1 MDTEKG
7 CDVMS
12 GKITING
19 QIIDFTDEKNILAV
33 ARKAGID
40 IPTLCYHPE
49 LTIVGACRLCVVEIE
64 RMGIQ
69 ASCSTAPADGMV
81 VYTNSERVNKVR
93 KMVLELLLANHDR
106 ECTTCDSSGACK
118 LQKYASDYGIK
129 RLRYPN
135 RSQMLAL
142 DTSSLAVVRD
152 PNKCILCGL
161 CVRVCKEKQGIGV
174 WDFKNRGSKTEIMA
188 AMDQP
193 LAESACINCGQCI
206 AVCPCGALTSNSSS
220 IQEVWA
226 AIRDPKK
233 TVVCQIAPAPRAALG
248 EEFGL
253 GSVDVTNKIVAAL
266 RKVGFDKV
274 FDTVFTADMTTIE
287 ESNEFLGRLVK
298 GENLPI
304 FTSCCPGWVK
314 YAEQFHPELLN
325 NLSSC
330 RSPQQMFGS
339 LLKKKYAKD
348 LGVTPEDLFVVSIM
362 PCTAKKYEAKRP
374 EFMTEGSYD
383 VDTVLTTV
391 EAARLFREAGIIF
404 NNLEDSSFDQPM
416 EQGTGS
422 GVLFGA
428 TGGVMESV
436 VRYVAGKLLNAE
448 GRVDVEFTRGMED
461 TKMASINVGDNKL
474 TLAVANGLAAAEA
487 LIEKIQSGEL
497 NVHAVEIMA
506 CPGGCVGGGGQPF
519 QNDREHRLARA
530 NEIYNIDS
538 KLVLHKA
545 QDNEDLDKVFEKYWN
560 GCCNHDTH
568 HDLHTHYQPKKRIAG
583 NEIVIK
589 EGEGPEITVCLGES
603 CMRKGS
609 LAVVEKLVSLPVTVK
624 GAFCL
629 ENCGEGI
636 SIKLKDEILHVTE
649 ENVLES
655 IKAKCGG
662 GCSCCS

>member
-1 MDTEKG
+1 
-7 CDVMS
+7 MS

-19 QIIDFTDEKNILAV
+19 QVIDFTDEKNILAV

-49 LTIVGACRLCVVEIE
+49 LTIAGACRLCVVEIE

-81 VYTNSERVNKVR
+81 VSTNSEKVNKVR

-106 ECTTCDSSGACK
+106 ECTTCESSGACK

-135 RSQMLAL
+135 RSTMAPL
-142 DTSSLAVVRD
+142 DISSLSITRD

-174 WDFKNRGSKTEIMA
+174 WDFKNRGSRTEIVA
-188 AMDQP
+188 GMDQS

-206 AVCPCGALTSNSSS
+206 AVCPCGALTSNSSA

-226 AIRDPKK
+226 AINDPKK

-248 EEFGL
+248 EEFNL
-253 GSVDVTNKIVAAL
+253 GSVEVTGKIITAL
-266 RKVGFDKV
+266 RKIGFDKV
-274 FDTVFTADMTTIE
+274 FDTVFAADMTTIE

-298 GENLPI
+298 GENLPL

-339 LLKKKYAKD
+339 VLKKKYAKE
-348 LGVTPEDLFVVSIM
+348 LGISPQDMFVVSIM

-374 EFMTEGSYD
+374 EFTTEGTYD
-383 VDTVLTTV
+383 VDAVLTTV
-391 EAARLFREAGIIF
+391 EAAKMFREAGIIF
-404 NNLEDSSFDQPM
+404 SALEDSEFDQPM
-416 EQGTGS
+416 QQATGS

-436 VRYVAGKLLNAE
+436 IRYVAGKLLNAN
-448 GRVDVEFTRGMED
+448 GRIDIEFTRGMQD
-461 TKMASINVGDNKL
+461 TKIASINVGENKL
-474 TLAVANGLAAAEA
+474 NLAVVNGLAATEE
-487 LIEKIQSGEL
+487 LIQKIQAGEL
-497 NVHAVEIMA
+497 NIQAVEVMA

-519 QNDREHRLARA
+519 QNDLEHRKARA
-530 NEIYNIDS
+530 KEIYHIDS
-538 KLVLHKA
+538 KLELHKA
-545 QDNEDLDKVFEKYWN
+545 QDNDDLNNIFEKYWG

-568 HDLHTHYQPKKRIAG
+568 HELHTHYQPKKRVAG
-583 NEIVIK
+583 NEMIIQDVD
-589 EGEGPEITVCLGES
+589 GPEITVCLGEG
-603 CMRKGS
+603 CIKKGALS
-609 LAVVEKLVSLPVTVK
+609 VVENLVGLPFKVK
-624 GAFCL
+624 GVFCL
-629 ENCGEGI
+629 ENCGDGV
-636 SIKLKDEILHVTE
+636 SIKVNDKIINVSP
-649 ENVLES
+649 ENVLDA
-655 IKAKCGG
+655 IKL
-662 GCSCCS
+662 S

>member
-1 MDTEKG
+1 
-7 CDVMS
+7 MS

-19 QIIDFTDEKNILAV
+19 QTIDFTDEKNILAV

-40 IPTLCYHPE
+40 IPNLCYHPE
-49 LTIVGACRLCVVEIE
+49 LTIAGACRLCVVEIE
-64 RMGIQ
+64 RMGVQ

-81 VYTNSERVNKVR
+81 VYTNSEKVNNIR

-106 ECTTCDSSGACK
+106 ECTICDSSGACK
-118 LQKYASDYGIK
+118 LQRYASDYGIK

-135 RSQMLAL
+135 RTVMQPL
-142 DTSSLAVVRD
+142 DTSSLSIVRD

-174 WDFKNRGSKTEIMA
+174 WDFKNRGSRTEIVA

-193 LAESACINCGQCI
+193 LAESSCINCGQCI
-206 AVCPCGALTSNSSS
+206 AVCPCGALTSNSST
-220 IQEVWA
+220 QEVWK

-253 GSVDVTNKIVAAL
+253 GSVDVTGKIVAAL

-274 FDTVFTADMTTIE
+274 FDTVFSADMTTIE

-339 LLKKKYAKD
+339 LLKKKYAKE
-348 LGVTPEDLFVVSIM
+348 LGISPQDMFVVSIM

-374 EFMTEGSYD
+374 EFKTEDAYD
-383 VDTVLTTV
+383 VDAVLTTV
-391 EAARLFREAGIIF
+391 EAAQLFKEAGIIF
-404 NNLEDSSFDQPM
+404 DTLEPSEVDQPM
-416 EQGTGS
+416 QQGTGS

-436 VRYVAGKLLNAE
+436 IRYVAGKLLNAE

-461 TKMASINVGDNKL
+461 TKIASINVGDNKL
-474 TLAVANGLAAAEA
+474 TLAVVNGLAATEE
-487 LIEKIQSGEL
+487 LIKKIQYGEL
-497 NVHAVEIMA
+497 NVHAVEVMA

-519 QNDREHRLARA
+519 QNNTEKRKERA
-530 NEIYNIDS
+530 KEIYNIDS
-538 KLVLHKA
+538 KLELHKA
-545 QDNEDLDKVFEKYWN
+545 QDNQDLDNIFEKYWN
-560 GCCNHDTH
+560 GSCNHETH
-568 HDLHTHYQPKKRIAG
+568 HDLHTHYQARKRIAG
-583 NEIVIK
+583 NELVIK
-589 EGEGPEITVCLGES
+589 DGDGPEITVCLGEG
-603 CMRKGS
+603 CMKKGS
-609 LAVVEKLVSLPVTVK
+609 LAVIEKLVSLPVKIK
-624 GAFCL
+624 GVFCL
-629 ENCGEGI
+629 ENCGNGV
-636 SIKLKDEILHVTE
+636 SLKVNDKVIHVNE
-649 ENVLES
+649 DNAIDL
-655 IKAKCGG
+655 IRANC
-662 GCSCCS
+662 GCSCGCCS

>member
-1 MDTEKG
+1 
-7 CDVMS
+7 MS

-19 QIIDFTDEKNILAV
+19 QVIDFTDEKNILAV

-49 LTIVGACRLCVVEIE
+49 LTIAGACRLCVVEIE

-69 ASCSTAPADGMV
+69 ASCSTAPVDGMV
-81 VYTNSERVNKVR
+81 VYTNSERVNRVR

-118 LQKYASDYGIK
+118 LQKYANDYGIK
-129 RLRYPN
+129 RLRYPS
-135 RSQMLAL
+135 RTVKAPL
-142 DTSSLAVVRD
+142 DTSSLSVVRD

-174 WDFKNRGSKTEIMA
+174 WDFKNRGSRTEIVA

-193 LAESACINCGQCI
+193 LAESSCINCGQCI
-206 AVCPCGALTSNSSS
+206 AVCPCGALTSNSSA
-220 IQEVWA
+220 IEEVWA

-253 GSVDVTNKIVAAL
+253 GSVDVTGKIVAAL
-266 RKVGFDKV
+266 RRIGFNKV
-274 FDTVFTADMTTIE
+274 FDTAFAADMTTVE
-287 ESNEFLGRLVK
+287 ESNEFLARLVK
-298 GENLPI
+298 GENLPL

-314 YAEQFHPELLN
+314 YAEEFHPELLN

-339 LLKKKYAKD
+339 VLKKKYSKD
-348 LGVTPEDLFVVSIM
+348 LGIAPEDMFVVSIM
-362 PCTAKKYEAKRP
+362 PCTAKKYEARRP

-383 VDTVLTTV
+383 VDAVLTTV
-391 EAARLFREAGIIF
+391 EAARMFREAGIIF
-404 NNLEDSSFDQPM
+404 DALEDSEFDQPM
-416 EQGTGS
+416 QQTTGS
-422 GVLFGA
+422 GVLFGT

-461 TKMASINVGDNKL
+461 TKIASINVGDNKL
-474 TLAVANGLAAAEA
+474 TLAVVNGLAAAEE
-487 LIEKIQSGEL
+487 LIKKIQSGEL
-497 NVHAVEIMA
+497 TVHAVEVMA

-519 QNDREHRLARA
+519 QNDGERRQARA
-530 NEIYNIDS
+530 REIYNIDA

-545 QDNEDLDKVFEKYWN
+545 QDNEDLDKIFEKYWG
-560 GCCNHDTH
+560 GCCNHETH
-568 HDLHTHYQPKKRIAG
+568 HDLHTHYRPKKRIAG
-583 NEIVIK
+583 NEILIK
-589 EGEGPEITVCLGES
+589 DGEGPEITVCLGEG
-603 CMRKGS
+603 CLKKGS
-609 LAVVEKLVSLPVTVK
+609 LAVVEKLLALPVKVK
-624 GAFCL
+624 GVFCL
-629 ENCGEGI
+629 ESCGDGVSVKVNSQIQNVKAENVMEAIKANCGC
-636 SIKLKDEILHVTE
+636 
-649 ENVLES
+649 N
-655 IKAKCGG
+655 
-662 GCSCCS
+662 CSTCL

>member
-1 MDTEKG
+1 
-7 CDVMS
+7 MS

-19 QIIDFTDEKNILAV
+19 QLIDFTDEKNILAV

-49 LTIVGACRLCVVEIE
+49 LTVVGACRLCVVEIE
-64 RMGIQ
+64 RMGVQ

-118 LQKYASDYGIK
+118 LQKYANDYGIK

-135 RSQMLAL
+135 RAQMVPM
-142 DTSSLAVVRD
+142 DVSSLSVVRD

-174 WDFKNRGSKTEIMA
+174 WDFKNRGSRTEIVA

-248 EEFGL
+248 EEFDL
-253 GSVDVTNKIVAAL
+253 GSVDVSGKIVSAL
-266 RKVGFDKV
+266 RKIGFDKV

-325 NLSSC
+325 NLSTC

-348 LGVTPEDLFVVSIM
+348 LGVTPEDLYVVSIM

-383 VDTVLTTV
+383 VDAVLTTV

-404 NNLEDSSFDQPM
+404 KNLEDSRFDQPM
-416 EQGTGS
+416 EQATGS

-461 TKMASINVGDNKL
+461 TKIANINVGDNKL

-506 CPGGCVGGGGQPF
+506 CPGGCVGGGGQPY
-519 QNDREHRLARA
+519 QNDGEHRLARA
-530 NEIYNIDS
+530 KEIYNIDS
-538 KLVLHKA
+538 KLTLHKA

-568 HDLHTHYQPKKRIAG
+568 HDLHTHYQSKKRIAG

-589 EGEGPEITVCLGES
+589 EGEGPEITVCLGEG
-603 CMRKGS
+603 CMKKGS
-609 LAVVEKLVSLPVTVK
+609 LAIVEKLVNLPVKVK

-636 SIKLKDEILHVTE
+636 SVKVNNEILHVTE
-649 ENVLES
+649 ENVIDS
-655 IKAKCGG
+655 IKTKC
-662 GCSCCS
+662 GCSCGCCS

>member
-1 MDTEKG
+1 
-7 CDVMS
+7 MS

-33 ARKAGID
+33 ARKVGID

-49 LTIVGACRLCVVEIE
+49 LTIAGACRLCVVEIE
-64 RMGIQ
+64 RMGVQ
-69 ASCSTAPADGMV
+69 ASCSTAPTDGMV
-81 VYTNSERVNKVR
+81 VYTNSEKVNRVR

-118 LQKYASDYGIK
+118 LQKYANDYGIK

-135 RSQMLAL
+135 RTTMAPL
-142 DTSSLAVVRD
+142 DTSSLSIVRD

-174 WDFKNRGSKTEIMA
+174 WDFKNRGSRTDIVA

-193 LAESACINCGQCI
+193 LSESACINCGQCI
-206 AVCPCGALTSNSSS
+206 AVCPTGALTSNSSS
-220 IQEVWA
+220 IQEIWA

-253 GSVDVTNKIVAAL
+253 GSVDVTKKVVTAL
-266 RKVGFDKV
+266 RKIGFDKV

-287 ESNEFLGRLVK
+287 ESNEFLSRLVK
-298 GENLPI
+298 GENLPL

-314 YAEQFHPELLN
+314 YAEEFHPELLS

-330 RSPQQMFGS
+330 RSPQQMFGAV
-339 LLKKKYAKD
+339 LKKKYAKE
-348 LGVTPEDLFVVSIM
+348 LGIAPQDMFVVSVM

-374 EFMTEGSYD
+374 EFTTEGAYD
-383 VDTVLTTV
+383 VDAVLTTV
-391 EAARLFREAGIIF
+391 EAARMIKEAGIIF
-404 NNLEDSSFDQPM
+404 NTLEESEFDQPM
-416 EQGTGS
+416 QQATGS
-422 GVLFGA
+422 GVLFGT

-436 VRYVAGKLLNAE
+436 IRYVAGKLLNAE

-461 TKMASINVGDNKL
+461 TKIASINVGDNKL
-474 TLAVANGLAAAEA
+474 NLAVVNGLSATEA
-487 LIEKIQSGEL
+487 LIQKIQSGEL
-497 NVHAVEIMA
+497 DVQAVEVMA

-519 QNDREHRLARA
+519 QNDNEHRKARA
-530 NEIYNIDS
+530 SEIYGIDA
-538 KLVLHKA
+538 KLELHKA
-545 QDNEDLDKVFEKYWN
+545 QDNEDLNKIFEKYWG

-568 HDLHTHYQPKKRIAG
+568 HDLHTHYNPKRRVAG

-589 EGEGPEITVCLGES
+589 DGNGPEITVCIGEG
-603 CMRKGS
+603 CMKKGS
-609 LAVVEKLVSLPVTVK
+609 ISLIEKLVNLPVKVK
-624 GAFCL
+624 GVFCL
-629 ENCGEGI
+629 ENCGNGV
-636 SIKLKDEILHVTE
+636 SVKVNDEILHVTP
-649 ENVLES
+649 ENALES
-655 IKAKCGG
+655 IQKKC
-662 GCSCCS
+662 GCSCGCCSK

>member
-1 MDTEKG
+1 
-7 CDVMS
+7 MS

-19 QIIDFTDEKNILAV
+19 QLIDFTDEKNILAV
-33 ARKAGID
+33 ARNAGID

-81 VYTNSERVNKVR
+81 VYTNSEKVNKVR

-135 RSQMLAL
+135 RAQMLPL
-142 DTSSLAVVRD
+142 DVSSLSVVRD

-174 WDFKNRGSKTEIMA
+174 WDFKNRGSRTEIVA

-193 LAESACINCGQCI
+193 LSESACINCGQCI
-206 AVCPCGALTSNSSS
+206 AVCPCGALTSNSSA
-220 IQEVWA
+220 IQEVWS

-248 EEFGL
+248 EEFDL
-253 GSVDVTNKIVAAL
+253 GSVEVTGKIVSAL

-298 GENLPI
+298 GENLPL

-348 LGVTPEDLFVVSIM
+348 LGVAPEDLFVVSIM

-383 VDTVLTTV
+383 VDAVLTTV
-391 EAARLFREAGIIF
+391 ETARLFREAGIIF
-404 NNLEDSSFDQPM
+404 KNLEDSRFDQPM
-416 EQGTGS
+416 EQATGS

-461 TKMASINVGDNKL
+461 TKIASINVGDNKL

-519 QNDREHRLARA
+519 QNNSEHRLARA
-530 NEIYNIDS
+530 KEIYNIDS

-545 QDNEDLDKVFEKYWN
+545 QDNEDLDKIFEKYWN
-560 GCCNHDTH
+560 GCCNHETH
-568 HDLHTHYQPKKRIAG
+568 HDLHTHYQAKKRIAG

-589 EGEGPEITVCLGES
+589 DGEGPEITVCLGEG
-603 CMRKGS
+603 CLKKGS
-609 LAVVEKLVSLPVTVK
+609 LAIVEKLANLPVKVK

-629 ENCGEGI
+629 ESCGEGI
-636 SIKLKDEILHVTE
+636 SVKVNNEILHVTE
-649 ENVLES
+649 DNVIDS
-655 IKAKCGG
+655 IKAKCG
-662 GCSCCS
+662 CSCGCCS